1 LAGPAQWGKGEEQ
14 WTAAKLQV
22 VGAVDLWARIQA
34 KWAATEATLGD
45 GSQVDTLQAVMSAG
59 ETLRDVHRD
68 ASILFIGNGGS
79 QAIASHAATDFHRHL
94 GRHCDTPSSVS
105 YLTAATN
112 DFSYAMAFERWV
124 HSAARPGS
132 VLIAVSSS
140 GQSENIVQATRAAVT
155 MGVTVMT
162 LSGFK
167 PDNPLRQLGDLR
179 VYVPSDQYQ
188 VVEAIHHIWLCQ
200 CLEVACGYE
209 I

>member
-1 LAGPAQWGKGEEQ
+1 MNL
-14 WTAAKLQV
+14 WT
-22 VGAVDLWARIQA
+22 RIQSA
-34 KWAATEATLGD
+34 WLTTDAARGD
-45 GSQVDTLQAVMSAG
+45 GTPINGAEALSTGAEL
-59 ETLRDVHRD
+59 LRDVHQD